1 MSFITAA
8 IIGAVATAGA
18 TAYSSKQARK
28 AQKKAREDQ
37 QLRDLIEGAA
47 PNISAVEEII
57 AEEIGQQDAALLDDA
72 LKQMDYQTQQAQE
85 GADFAAQAQADQML
99 QQALT
104 EEEALQLLQQ
114 QGGIAG
120 MARGGPIGTPNDTYY
135 FSVPQVM
142 QMMKDPNPQIQ
153 GVGMQLADQ
162 MTSTPGMSMVSA
174 TPDQIR
180 GMAYG
185 GQVEPKK
192 LADGS
197 DGGLRGYLSMNE
209 MPEDATDYDKRM
221 QLQLIANEMQRNA
234 ANSDGFITSSTRD
247 DIELIEHPETG
258 DLIPVIKGQEYY
270 GPMTSPREDKL
281 SPDRIEEI
289 LEMVRASKR
298 HLSDKDRE
306 MLGLPMAAGGPVRPK
321 KYADGDVVEDPMNQV
336 IRDLLANQIPGVSQV
351 RALKDVK
358 EAEGLEK
365 LVEALDLAP
374 INPVKLGR
382 GMKERIEARRAARR
396 AAEEEAESRVFGP
409 R

>member
-1 MSFITAA
+1 MTFITAA

-28 AQKKAREDQ
+28 AQKRAREDQ

-47 PNISAVEEII
+47 PNISAVEEIM

-72 LKQMDYQTQQAQE
+72 LKQMDYQPQQAQE
-85 GADFAAQAQADQML
+85 GADFAAQAQADQAL
-99 QQALT
+99 QQTLT

-142 QMMKDPNPQIQ
+142 QMMQDPNPQIQ

-162 MTSTPGMSMVSA
+162 MTSTPGMSMVPA

-192 LADGS
+192 LADGDVVDEFSVADLGDGLYDMRRLGS
-197 DGGLRGYLSMNE
+197 DGRHSQYRE
-209 MPEDATDYDKRM
+209 
-221 QLQLIANEMQRNA
+221 
-234 ANSDGFITSSTRD
+234 ITYERP
-247 DIELIEHPETG
+247 L
-258 DLIPVIKGQEYY
+258 
-270 GPMTSPREDKL
+270 REDEGGWPAERVREFEERQELFGKL
-281 SPDRIEEI
+281 ATPYVLAGEEI
-289 LEMVRASKR
+289 PDEIKR
-298 HLSDKDRE
+298 LDPE
-306 MLGLPMAAGGPVRPK
+306 LPVEYPPVRIVGEQASRQSSKP
-321 KYADGDVVEDPMNQV
+321 YYDDGGVVTDPDPMNQV
-336 IRDLLANQIPGVSQV
+336 IKDLLVNQIPGVSQA

-382 GMKERIEARRAARR
+382 GMKERIAARRAARR

>member
-1 MSFITAA
+1 MTFITAA

-28 AQKKAREDQ
+28 AQKRAREDQ

-47 PNISAVEEII
+47 PNISAVEEIM

-85 GADFAAQAQADQML
+85 GADFAAQAQADQAL
-99 QQALT
+99 QQTLT

-142 QMMKDPNPQIQ
+142 QMMQDPNPQIQ

-162 MTSTPGMSMVSA
+162 MTSTPGMSMVPA

-192 LADGS
+192 LADGDVVDEFSVADLGDGLYDMRRLGS
-197 DGGLRGYLSMNE
+197 DGRHSQYRE
-209 MPEDATDYDKRM
+209 
-221 QLQLIANEMQRNA
+221 
-234 ANSDGFITSSTRD
+234 ITYERP
-247 DIELIEHPETG
+247 L
-258 DLIPVIKGQEYY
+258 
-270 GPMTSPREDKL
+270 REDEGGWPAERVREFEERQELFGKL
-281 SPDRIEEI
+281 ATPYVLAGEEI
-289 LEMVRASKR
+289 PDEIKR
-298 HLSDKDRE
+298 LDPE
-306 MLGLPMAAGGPVRPK
+306 LPVEYPPVRIVGEQASRQSSKP
-321 KYADGDVVEDPMNQV
+321 YYDDGGVVTDPDPMNQV
-336 IRDLLANQIPGVSQV
+336 IKDLLVNQIPGVSQA

-382 GMKERIEARRAARR
+382 GMKERISARRSERK

>member
-1 MSFITAA
+1 MTFITAA

-28 AQKKAREDQ
+28 AQRKAREDQ

-47 PNISAVEEII
+47 PNISAVEEIM

-85 GADFAAQAQADQML
+85 GADFAAQAQADQAL
-99 QQALT
+99 QQTLT

-114 QGGIAG
+114 QGGIAS

-142 QMMKDPNPQIQ
+142 QMMQDPNPQIQ

-162 MTSTPGMSMVSA
+162 MTSTPGMSMVPA

-192 LADGS
+192 LADGDVVDEFSVADLGDGLYDMRRLGS
-197 DGGLRGYLSMNE
+197 DGRHSQYRE
-209 MPEDATDYDKRM
+209 
-221 QLQLIANEMQRNA
+221 
-234 ANSDGFITSSTRD
+234 ITYERP
-247 DIELIEHPETG
+247 L
-258 DLIPVIKGQEYY
+258 
-270 GPMTSPREDKL
+270 REDEGGWPAERVREFEERRELFGKL
-281 SPDRIEEI
+281 ATPYVLAGEEI
-289 LEMVRASKR
+289 PDEIKR
-298 HLSDKDRE
+298 LDPE
-306 MLGLPMAAGGPVRPK
+306 LPVEYPPVRIVGEQASRQSSKP
-321 KYADGDVVEDPMNQV
+321 YYDDGGVVTDPDPMNQV
-336 IRDLLANQIPGVSQV
+336 IKDLLVNQIPGVSQA

-382 GMKERIEARRAARR
+382 GMKERIAARRAARR

>member
-1 MSFITAA
+1 MTFIAAA

-28 AQKKAREDQ
+28 AQKRAREDQ

-85 GADFAAQAQADQML
+85 GADFAAQAQADQAL
-99 QQALT
+99 QQTLT

-114 QGGIAG
+114 QGGIAS

-142 QMMKDPNPQIQ
+142 QMMQDPNPQIQ

-162 MTSTPGMSMVSA
+162 MTSTPGMSMVPA

-192 LADGS
+192 LADG
-197 DGGLRGYLSMNE
+197 
-209 MPEDATDYDKRM
+209 
-221 QLQLIANEMQRNA
+221 
-234 ANSDGFITSSTRD
+234 
-247 DIELIEHPETG
+247 
-258 DLIPVIKGQEYY
+258 
-270 GPMTSPREDKL
+270 
-281 SPDRIEEI
+281 
-289 LEMVRASKR
+289 
-298 HLSDKDRE
+298 
-306 MLGLPMAAGGPVRPK
+306 
-321 KYADGDVVEDPMNQV
+321 DVVEDPMNQV
-336 IRDLLANQIPGVSQV
+336 IKDLLVSQIPGVSQA

>member
-1 MSFITAA
+1 MAFITAA

-28 AQKKAREDQ
+28 AQRKAREDQ

-47 PNISAVEEII
+47 PNISAVEEIM

-85 GADFAAQAQADQML
+85 GADFAAQAQADQAL
-99 QQALT
+99 QQTLT

-114 QGGIAG
+114 QGGIAS

-142 QMMKDPNPQIQ
+142 QMMQDPNPQIQ

-162 MTSTPGMSMVSA
+162 MTSTPGMSMVPA

-192 LADGS
+192 
-197 DGGLRGYLSMNE
+197 
-209 MPEDATDYDKRM
+209 
-221 QLQLIANEMQRNA
+221 
-234 ANSDGFITSSTRD
+234 
-247 DIELIEHPETG
+247 
-258 DLIPVIKGQEYY
+258 
-270 GPMTSPREDKL
+270 
-281 SPDRIEEI
+281 
-289 LEMVRASKR
+289 
-298 HLSDKDRE
+298 
-306 MLGLPMAAGGPVRPK
+306 
-321 KYADGDVVEDPMNQV
+321 YADGDVVEELSVVDLGDGLYDQLRVGSDNLRELTYSRPLTEAEGGWSREAITELEEEQDRIGELYMAYVNAGKEVPKEIQDLYDGGRELPPVKIETRSSYIDSSVPMSDAEKAEYFKKLQPQKLADGDVVVDPDPMNQV
-336 IRDLLANQIPGVSQV
+336 IKDLLVNQIPGVSQA

-382 GMKERIEARRAARR
+382 GIKERIAARRAARR
-396 AAEEEAESRVFGP
+396 AAEEESESRVFGP

>member
-1 MSFITAA
+1 MTFITAA

-28 AQKKAREDQ
+28 AQKRAREDQ

-47 PNISAVEEII
+47 PNISAVEEIM

-85 GADFAAQAQADQML
+85 GADFAAQAQADQAL
-99 QQALT
+99 QQTLT

-142 QMMKDPNPQIQ
+142 QMMQDPNPQIQ

-162 MTSTPGMSMVSA
+162 MTSTPGMSMVPA

-192 LADGS
+192 LADGDVVDEFSVADLGDGLYDMRRLGS
-197 DGGLRGYLSMNE
+197 DGRHSQYRE
-209 MPEDATDYDKRM
+209 
-221 QLQLIANEMQRNA
+221 
-234 ANSDGFITSSTRD
+234 ITYERP
-247 DIELIEHPETG
+247 L
-258 DLIPVIKGQEYY
+258 
-270 GPMTSPREDKL
+270 REDEGGWPAERVREFEERQELFGKL
-281 SPDRIEEI
+281 ATPYVLAGEEI
-289 LEMVRASKR
+289 PDEIKR
-298 HLSDKDRE
+298 LDPE
-306 MLGLPMAAGGPVRPK
+306 LPVEYPPVRIVGEQASRQSSKP
-321 KYADGDVVEDPMNQV
+321 YYDDGGVVTDPDPMNQV
-336 IRDLLANQIPGVSQV
+336 IKDLLVNQIPGVSQA

-358 EAEGLEK
+358 
-365 LVEALDLAP
+365 
-374 INPVKLGR
+374 
-382 GMKERIEARRAARR
+382 
-396 AAEEEAESRVFGP
+396 
-409 R
+409 

>member
-1 MSFITAA
+1 MTFITAA

-28 AQKKAREDQ
+28 AQRKAREDQ

-47 PNISAVEEII
+47 PNISAVEEIM

-85 GADFAAQAQADQML
+85 GADFAAQAQADQAL
-99 QQALT
+99 QQTLT

-142 QMMKDPNPQIQ
+142 QMMQDPNPQIQ

-162 MTSTPGMSMVSA
+162 MTSTPGMSMVPA

-192 LADGS
+192 LADGDVVDEFSVADLGDGLYDMRRLGS
-197 DGGLRGYLSMNE
+197 DGRHSQYRE
-209 MPEDATDYDKRM
+209 
-221 QLQLIANEMQRNA
+221 
-234 ANSDGFITSSTRD
+234 ITYERP
-247 DIELIEHPETG
+247 L
-258 DLIPVIKGQEYY
+258 
-270 GPMTSPREDKL
+270 REDEGGWPAERVREFEERQELFGKL
-281 SPDRIEEI
+281 ATPYVLAGEEI
-289 LEMVRASKR
+289 PDEIKR
-298 HLSDKDRE
+298 LDPE
-306 MLGLPMAAGGPVRPK
+306 LPVEYPPVRIVGEQASRQSSKP
-321 KYADGDVVEDPMNQV
+321 YYDDGGVVTDPDPMNQV
-336 IRDLLANQIPGVSQV
+336 IKDLLVSQIPGVSQA

-382 GMKERIEARRAARR
+382 GMKERIAARRAARR

>member
-28 AQKKAREDQ
+28 AQKRAREDQ

-47 PNISAVEEII
+47 PNISAVEEIM

-153 GVGMQLADQ
+153 GVGIQLADQ
-162 MTSTPGMSMVSA
+162 MTSTPGMSMVPA

-192 LADGS
+192 LADGDVVDEFSVADLGDGLYDMRRLGS
-197 DGGLRGYLSMNE
+197 DGRHSQYRE
-209 MPEDATDYDKRM
+209 
-221 QLQLIANEMQRNA
+221 
-234 ANSDGFITSSTRD
+234 ITYERP
-247 DIELIEHPETG
+247 L
-258 DLIPVIKGQEYY
+258 
-270 GPMTSPREDKL
+270 REDEGGWPAERVREFEERQELFGKL
-281 SPDRIEEI
+281 ATPYVLAGEEI
-289 LEMVRASKR
+289 PDEIKR
-298 HLSDKDRE
+298 LNPE
-306 MLGLPMAAGGPVRPK
+306 LPVEYPPVRIVGEQASRQSSKP
-321 KYADGDVVEDPMNQV
+321 YYDEGGVITDPDPMNQV

>member
-1 MSFITAA
+1 MTFITAA

-28 AQKKAREDQ
+28 AQRKAREDQ

-47 PNISAVEEII
+47 PNISAVEEIM

-85 GADFAAQAQADQML
+85 GADFAAQAQADQAL
-99 QQALT
+99 QQTLT

-142 QMMKDPNPQIQ
+142 QMMQDPNPQIQ

-162 MTSTPGMSMVSA
+162 MTSTPGMSMVPA

-192 LADGS
+192 LADGDVVDEFSVADLGDGLYDMRRLGS
-197 DGGLRGYLSMNE
+197 DGRHSQYRE
-209 MPEDATDYDKRM
+209 
-221 QLQLIANEMQRNA
+221 
-234 ANSDGFITSSTRD
+234 ITYERP
-247 DIELIEHPETG
+247 L
-258 DLIPVIKGQEYY
+258 
-270 GPMTSPREDKL
+270 REDEGGWPAERVREFEERQELFGKL
-281 SPDRIEEI
+281 ATPYVLAGEEI
-289 LEMVRASKR
+289 PDEIKR
-298 HLSDKDRE
+298 LDPE
-306 MLGLPMAAGGPVRPK
+306 LPVEYPPVRIVGEQASRQSSKP
-321 KYADGDVVEDPMNQV
+321 YYDDGGVVTDPDPMNQV
-336 IRDLLANQIPGVSQV
+336 IKDLLVNQIPGVSQA

-382 GMKERIEARRAARR
+382 GMKERIAARRAARR

>member
-1 MSFITAA
+1 MTFITAA

-28 AQKKAREDQ
+28 AQRKAREDQ

-47 PNISAVEEII
+47 PNISAVEEIM

-85 GADFAAQAQADQML
+85 GADFAAQAQADQAL
-99 QQALT
+99 QQTLT

-114 QGGIAG
+114 QGGIAS

-142 QMMKDPNPQIQ
+142 QMMQDPNPQIQ

-162 MTSTPGMSMVSA
+162 MTSTPGMSMVPA

-192 LADGS
+192 LADGDVVDEFSVADLGDGLYDMRRLGS
-197 DGGLRGYLSMNE
+197 DGRHSQYRE
-209 MPEDATDYDKRM
+209 
-221 QLQLIANEMQRNA
+221 
-234 ANSDGFITSSTRD
+234 ITYERP
-247 DIELIEHPETG
+247 L
-258 DLIPVIKGQEYY
+258 
-270 GPMTSPREDKL
+270 REDEGGWPAERVREFEERQELFGKL
-281 SPDRIEEI
+281 ATPYVLAGEEI
-289 LEMVRASKR
+289 PDEIKR
-298 HLSDKDRE
+298 LDPE
-306 MLGLPMAAGGPVRPK
+306 LPVEYPPVRIVGEQASRQSSKP
-321 KYADGDVVEDPMNQV
+321 YYDDGGVVTDPDPMNQV
-336 IRDLLANQIPGVSQV
+336 IKDLLVNQIPGVSQA

-382 GMKERIEARRAARR
+382 GMKERIAARRAARR

>member
-1 MSFITAA
+1 MTFITAA

-28 AQKKAREDQ
+28 AQKRAREDQ

-47 PNISAVEEII
+47 PNISAVEEIM

-85 GADFAAQAQADQML
+85 GADFAAQAQADQAL
-99 QQALT
+99 QQTLT

-142 QMMKDPNPQIQ
+142 QMMQDPNPQIQ

-162 MTSTPGMSMVSA
+162 MTSTPGMSMVPA

-192 LADGS
+192 LADGDVVDEFSVADLGDGLYDMRRLGS
-197 DGGLRGYLSMNE
+197 DGRHSQYRE
-209 MPEDATDYDKRM
+209 
-221 QLQLIANEMQRNA
+221 
-234 ANSDGFITSSTRD
+234 ITYERP
-247 DIELIEHPETG
+247 L
-258 DLIPVIKGQEYY
+258 
-270 GPMTSPREDKL
+270 REDEGGWPAERVREFEERQELFGKL
-281 SPDRIEEI
+281 ATPYVLAGEEI
-289 LEMVRASKR
+289 PDEIKR
-298 HLSDKDRE
+298 LDPE
-306 MLGLPMAAGGPVRPK
+306 LPVEYPPVRIVGEQASRQSSKP
-321 KYADGDVVEDPMNQV
+321 YYDDGGVVTDPDPMNQV
-336 IRDLLANQIPGVSQV
+336 IKDLLVNQIPGVSQA

-382 GMKERIEARRAARR
+382 GMKERIAARRAARR

>member
-1 MSFITAA
+1 MTFITAA

-28 AQKKAREDQ
+28 AQKRAREDQ

-47 PNISAVEEII
+47 PNISAVEEIM

-85 GADFAAQAQADQML
+85 GADFAAQAQADQAL
-99 QQALT
+99 QQTLT

-135 FSVPQVM
+135 FSGPQVM
-142 QMMKDPNPQIQ
+142 QMMQDPNPQIQ

-162 MTSTPGMSMVSA
+162 MTSTPGMSMVPA

-192 LADGS
+192 LADGDVVDEFSVADLGDGLYDMRRLGS
-197 DGGLRGYLSMNE
+197 DGRHSQYRE
-209 MPEDATDYDKRM
+209 
-221 QLQLIANEMQRNA
+221 
-234 ANSDGFITSSTRD
+234 ITYERP
-247 DIELIEHPETG
+247 L
-258 DLIPVIKGQEYY
+258 
-270 GPMTSPREDKL
+270 REDEGGWPAERVREFEERQELFGKL
-281 SPDRIEEI
+281 ATPYVLAGEEI
-289 LEMVRASKR
+289 PDEIKR
-298 HLSDKDRE
+298 LDPE
-306 MLGLPMAAGGPVRPK
+306 LPVEYPPVRIVGEQASRQSSKP
-321 KYADGDVVEDPMNQV
+321 YYDDGGVVTDPDPMNQV
-336 IRDLLANQIPGVSQV
+336 IKDLLVNQIPGVSQA

-382 GMKERIEARRAARR
+382 GMKERISARRSERK